1 MTLETSVTEHYGGGD
16 LLAAIRTG
24 MASLGLS
31 PETVSVEDLAPVD
44 EFHIGGRA
52 ATTELCDRL
61 GVTSGSEVLDIGC
74 GIGGAARFVASS
86 FGCEVT
92 GIDLSP
98 SYVAAA
104 TTMTEWTGLGD
115 RVRFEV
121 GSALDMPFDDGAFD
135 RALLLHV
142 GMNIPDKAAL
152 FAEVHRVLRPGG
164 RLGLYDVMRV
174 SAGEVS
180 YPVPWASDASH
191 SFVEEV
197 TAYRAAL
204 EAAGLVVTEE
214 RDRAAFAM
222 DFFAALRARTTEAG
236 GPPPLGLHVIM
247 GSEAPGKIANM
258 VEAVGAG
265 VLAPVE
271 VICEKPA

>member
-24 MASLGLS
+24 LASLGLS

-152 FAEVHRVLRPGG
+152 FTEVHRVLRPGG
-164 RLGLYDVMRV
+164 RLGLYDIMRV
-174 SAGEVS
+174 SAGEIS

-197 TAYRAAL
+197 TAYRSAL
-204 EAAGLVVTEE
+204 ETAGLVVTAE
-214 RDRAAFAM
+214 RDRAGLAM
-222 DFFAALRARTTEAG
+222 DFFAALRARTAEAG

-265 VLAPVE
+265 FLAPVE

>member
-1 MTLETSVTEHYGGGD
+1 MTLEASVSEHYGGDD

-24 MASLGLS
+24 MASLGRTA
-31 PETVSVEDLAPVD
+31 ETVRVEDLAPVD
-44 EFHIGGRA
+44 EFHVGGRA

-61 GVTSGSEVLDIGC
+61 GVTSGSELLDIGC
-74 GIGGAARFVASS
+74 GIGGAARFVAST
-86 FGCEVT
+86 FGCAVT

-98 SYVAAA
+98 NYVAAA
-104 TTMTEWTGLGD
+104 TTLTEWTGLDD
-115 RVRFEV
+115 RARFDV
-121 GSALDMPFDDGAFD
+121 ASAMDMPFDDGAFD

-164 RLGLYDVMRV
+164 RFGVYDIMRV

-180 YPVPWASDASH
+180 YPVPWASDGSH
-191 SFVEEV
+191 SFVQDP
-197 TAYRAAL
+197 TAYRTAL
-204 EAAGLVVTEE
+204 ASAGFVVTEE
-214 RDRAAFAM
+214 RDRAEFAL
-222 DFFAALRARTTEAG
+222 DFFAALKARAAESG
-236 GPPPLGLHVIM
+236 GPPPLGLHLIM

-258 VEAVGAG
+258 VEAVAAG

-271 VICEKPA
+271 LVCEKPG